1 MNVYPICQSPPW
13 MPATA
18 RAEQGL
24 KWEPESQISHIGG
37 RDPLSE
43 SSLLLARVQVSRK
56 LDLGVKQT

>member
-1 MNVYPICQSPPW
+1 MHPICQSPPR
-13 MPATA
+13 MPVTA

-24 KWEPESQISHIGG
+24 NWELETQISHIGG